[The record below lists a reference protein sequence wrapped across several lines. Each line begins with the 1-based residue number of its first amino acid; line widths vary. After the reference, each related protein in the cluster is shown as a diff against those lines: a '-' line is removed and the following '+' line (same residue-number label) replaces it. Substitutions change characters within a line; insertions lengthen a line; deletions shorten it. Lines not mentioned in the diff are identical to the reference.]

1 VDQQTQNSE
10 VLNMKEVA
18 AILRCSKAHV
28 ANLINGKVR
37 GVQPLPCI
45 RVGRRNLIRR
55 RSLEA
60 WQDSVERAGAAA

>member
-45 RVGRRNLIRR
+45 RAGRRNLIRR
-55 RSLEA
+55 RSFEA
-60 WQDSVERAGAAA
+60 WQDSVERAGVAA